1 MTTEHIKV
9 STLDAGTKKTWKF
22 YQTLDELETW
32 SLYLQQSATN
42 FIEALDKTH
51 IGAWPEREQTLIK
64 ETRDL
69 LKALHKQTAS
79 LSGKTRRMKHRN
91 K

>member
-9 STLDAGTKKTWKF
+9 SALDSGTKKTWKF
-22 YQTLDELETW
+22 YQLLDELETW
-32 SLYLQQSATN
+32 NLYLQKSATN

-51 IGAWPEREQTLIK
+51 SKVWPEREQTLIR

-69 LKALHKQTAS
+69 LKALHKQTVS
-79 LSGKTRRMKHRN
+79 MNGKTRRLKRRN